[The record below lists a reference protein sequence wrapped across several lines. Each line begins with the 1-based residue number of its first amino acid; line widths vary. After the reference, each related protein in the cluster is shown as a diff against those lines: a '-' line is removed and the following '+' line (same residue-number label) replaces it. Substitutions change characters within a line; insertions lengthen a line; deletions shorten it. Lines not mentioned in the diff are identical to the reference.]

1 MRTSTKVTNSD
12 RYISERYF
20 SDKKMTRLRKV
31 MSVISIVLFMSSV
44 MLVAVKGFNWGL
56 DFTGGVVAEV
66 QLSEQVTKDDLKTKL
81 DAAFQQDVQ
90 VVGMAEQDR
99 WTLRYSQLT
108 DAPQPNLVDVL
119 SSVSDQVQVL
129 NSSVVG
135 PQVGQDMVDQ
145 GGLAVLVCFLMIML
159 YLSVRFEWR
168 LALGALAAIIYDVTL
183 ILGLFAFTQFE
194 FNLTV
199 LAAVL
204 AILGYSLND
213 SIIIA
218 DRVREMLRG
227 NPNGDTDNLLNESVK
242 ATFSRTMVTSG
253 TTLITVSALWLLGGA
268 ALQGFAIALVV
279 GIVSGTWSSVSVGI
293 TLPKLLGLQPCHYQ
307 VKAPVEVEG
316 EYP

>member
-1 MRTSTKVTNSD
+1 MSISNMTISNS
-12 RYISERYF
+12 S
-20 SDKKMTRLRKV
+20 MTRLRKV

-66 QLSEQVTKDDLKTKL
+66 QLSDQVTKDALKTKL
-81 DAAFQQDVQ
+81 DTAFQQDVQ

-99 WTLRYSQLT
+99 WTIRYSQLT
-108 DAPQPNLVDVL
+108 DAPQPNLVDAL
-119 SSVSDQVQVL
+119 SSVSDQVKVL

-293 TLPKLLGLQPCHYQ
+293 TLPELLGLQPCHYQ

>member
-1 MRTSTKVTNSD
+1 MSTSKMTISD
-12 RYISERYF
+12 RYF
-20 SDKKMTRLRKV
+20 SDSNMTLLRKV

-66 QLSEQVTKDDLKTKL
+66 QLSDQVTKDALKTEL

-99 WTLRYSQLT
+99 WTIRYSQLT
-108 DAPQPNLVDVL
+108 EASQTSLVDAL
-119 SSVSDQVQVL
+119 ASVSDQVKVL

-168 LALGALAAIIYDVTL
+168 LALGALAAIIYDVT
-183 ILGLFAFTQFE
+183 IIFGLFALTQFE

-253 TTLITVSALWLLGGA
+253 TTLLTVSALWLLGGA

-279 GIVSGTWSSVSVGI
+279 GIASGTWSSISVGI

-307 VKAPVEVEG
+307 VKPVDELEDSR
-316 EYP
+316 P

>member
-1 MRTSTKVTNSD
+1 MSISNMTISD
-12 RYISERYF
+12 RYF
-20 SDKKMTRLRKV
+20 SNSNMTRLRKV

-66 QLSEQVTKDDLKTKL
+66 QLSDQVTKDDLKTKL

-293 TLPKLLGLQPCHYQ
+293 TLPKLLGLLPCHYQ
-307 VKAPVEVEG
+307 VKPPVEVEG

>member
-1 MRTSTKVTNSD
+1 MSISNMTISD
-12 RYISERYF
+12 RYF
-20 SDKKMTRLRKV
+20 SNSNMTRLRKV

-66 QLSEQVTKDDLKTKL
+66 QLSDQVTKDDLKTKL

>member
-1 MRTSTKVTNSD
+1 MSISKMTISNS
-12 RYISERYF
+12 S
-20 SDKKMTRLRKV
+20 MTRLRKV

-66 QLSEQVTKDDLKTKL
+66 QLSDQVTKDALKTKL
-81 DAAFQQDVQ
+81 DTAFQQDVQ

-99 WTLRYSQLT
+99 WTIRYSQLT
-108 DAPQPNLVDVL
+108 DAPQPNLVDAL
-119 SSVSDQVQVL
+119 SSVSDQVKVL

-135 PQVGQDMVDQ
+135 PQVGQDMVEQ

-293 TLPKLLGLQPCHYQ
+293 TLPKLLGLQPCHYK
-307 VKAPVEVEG
+307 VKVPVEVEG

>member
-1 MRTSTKVTNSD
+1 MSTSTKMT
-12 RYISERYF
+12 ISERYF
-20 SDKKMTRLRKV
+20 SNSNMTLLRKV

-66 QLSEQVTKDDLKTKL
+66 QLSDQVTKDALKTQL

-99 WTLRYSQLT
+99 WTIRYSQLT
-108 DAPQPNLVDVL
+108 DAPQINLVDAL
-119 SSVSDQVQVL
+119 ASVSDQVKVL

-168 LALGALAAIIYDVTL
+168 LALGALAAIIYDVT
-183 ILGLFAFTQFE
+183 IIFGLFALTQFE

-253 TTLITVSALWLLGGA
+253 TTLLTVSALWLLGGA

-279 GIVSGTWSSVSVGI
+279 GIASGTWSSISVGI
-293 TLPKLLGLQPCHYQ
+293 ILPKLLGLQPCHYQ
-307 VKAPVEVEG
+307 VKQPVEVEG

>member
-1 MRTSTKVTNSD
+1 MSISNMTNSNSYVSD
-12 RYISERYF
+12 HYITDSN
-20 SDKKMTRLRKV
+20 MTRLRKV
-31 MSVISIVLFMSSV
+31 MSVISIMLFMSSV

-66 QLSEQVTKDDLKTKL
+66 QLSDQVTKDALKTKL
-81 DAAFQQDVQ
+81 DTAFQQDVQ

-99 WTLRYSQLT
+99 WTIRYSQLT
-108 DAPQPNLVDVL
+108 DAPQPNLVDAL
-119 SSVSDQVQVL
+119 SSVSDQVKVL

-135 PQVGQDMVDQ
+135 PQVGQDMVEQ

-293 TLPKLLGLQPCHYQ
+293 TLPKLLGLQPCHYK
-307 VKAPVEVEG
+307 VKVPVEVEG

>member
-1 MRTSTKVTNSD
+1 MTISNSN
-12 RYISERYF
+12 
-20 SDKKMTRLRKV
+20 MTRLRKV

-66 QLSEQVTKDDLKTKL
+66 QLSDQVTKDALKTKL
-81 DAAFQQDVQ
+81 DTAFQQDVQ

-99 WTLRYSQLT
+99 WTIRYSQLT
-108 DAPQPNLVDVL
+108 DAPQPNLVDAL
-119 SSVSDQVQVL
+119 SSVSDQVKVL

>member
-12 RYISERYF
+12 RYIS
-20 SDKKMTRLRKV
+20 DNNMTRLRKV

-66 QLSEQVTKDDLKTKL
+66 QLSDQVTKDDLKTKL

>member
-1 MRTSTKVTNSD
+1 MSISNMTISNS
-12 RYISERYF
+12 S
-20 SDKKMTRLRKV
+20 MTRLRKV

-66 QLSEQVTKDDLKTKL
+66 QLSDQVTKDALKTKL
-81 DAAFQQDVQ
+81 DTAFQQDVQ

-99 WTLRYSQLT
+99 WTIRYSQLT
-108 DAPQPNLVDVL
+108 DAPQPNLVDAL
-119 SSVSDQVQVL
+119 SSVSDQVKVL

-253 TTLITVSALWLLGGA
+253 TTLITVSALWLLGGS

>member
-1 MRTSTKVTNSD
+1 MSTSKMINSNSNIAD
-12 RYISERYF
+12 RYITDSN
-20 SDKKMTRLRKV
+20 MTRLRKV
-31 MSVISIVLFMSSV
+31 MSMISIVLFMSSV

-66 QLSEQVTKDDLKTKL
+66 QLSDQVTKDALKTKL
-81 DAAFQQDVQ
+81 DTAFQQDVQ

-99 WTLRYSQLT
+99 WTIRYSQLT
-108 DAPQPNLVDVL
+108 DAPQPNLVDAL
-119 SSVSDQVQVL
+119 SSVSDQVKVL

>member
-1 MRTSTKVTNSD
+1 MSTSKMTISNS
-12 RYISERYF
+12 S
-20 SDKKMTRLRKV
+20 MTRLRKV

-66 QLSEQVTKDDLKTKL
+66 QLSDQVTKDALKTKL
-81 DAAFQQDVQ
+81 DTAFQQDVQ

-99 WTLRYSQLT
+99 WTIRYSQLT
-108 DAPQPNLVDVL
+108 DVPQPNLVDAL
-119 SSVSDQVQVL
+119 SSVSDQVKVL

>member
-1 MRTSTKVTNSD
+1 MSTSKMTMSD
-12 RYISERYF
+12 RYF
-20 SDKKMTRLRKV
+20 SDSNMTLLRKV

-66 QLSEQVTKDDLKTKL
+66 QLSDQVTKDALKTKL

-99 WTLRYSQLT
+99 WTIRYSQLT
-108 DAPQPNLVDVL
+108 EASQTSLVDAL
-119 SSVSDQVQVL
+119 ASVSDQVKVL

-168 LALGALAAIIYDVTL
+168 LALGALAAIIYDVT
-183 ILGLFAFTQFE
+183 IIFGLFALTQFE

-253 TTLITVSALWLLGGA
+253 TTLLTVSALWLLGGA

-279 GIVSGTWSSVSVGI
+279 GIASGTWSSISVGI

-307 VKAPVEVEG
+307 VKPVDELEDSR
-316 EYP
+316 P

>member
-1 MRTSTKVTNSD
+1 MSTSKMTMSD
-12 RYISERYF
+12 RYF
-20 SDKKMTRLRKV
+20 SDSNMTLLRKV

-66 QLSEQVTKDDLKTKL
+66 QLSDQVTKDALKTEL

-99 WTLRYSQLT
+99 WTIRYSQLT
-108 DAPQPNLVDVL
+108 DAPQINLVDAL
-119 SSVSDQVQVL
+119 ASVSDQVKVL

-168 LALGALAAIIYDVTL
+168 LALGALAAIIYDVT
-183 ILGLFAFTQFE
+183 IIFGLFALTQFE

-227 NPNGDTDNLLNESVK
+227 NPNGDTDNLLNESIK

-253 TTLITVSALWLLGGA
+253 TTLLTVSALWLLGGA

-279 GIVSGTWSSVSVGI
+279 GIASGTWSSISVGI

-307 VKAPVEVEG
+307 VKPVDELEDSR
-316 EYP
+316 P

>member
-1 MRTSTKVTNSD
+1 MSTSTKMT
-12 RYISERYF
+12 ILERYF
-20 SDKKMTRLRKV
+20 SDRNMTLLRKV
-31 MSVISIVLFMSSV
+31 MSVISIALFMSSV

-66 QLSEQVTKDDLKTKL
+66 QLSDQVTKDALKAKL
-81 DAAFQQDVQ
+81 DTAFQQDVQ

-99 WTLRYSQLT
+99 WTIRYSQLT
-108 DAPQPNLVDVL
+108 DATQTNLVDAL
-119 SSVSDQVQVL
+119 ASVSDQVKVL

-168 LALGALAAIIYDVTL
+168 LALGALAAIIYDVT
-183 ILGLFAFTQFE
+183 IIFGLFALTQFE

-253 TTLITVSALWLLGGA
+253 TTLLTVSALWLLGGA

-279 GIVSGTWSSVSVGI
+279 GIASGTWSSISVGI
-293 TLPKLLGLQPCHYQ
+293 TLPKLLGLLPCHYQ
-307 VKAPVEVEG
+307 VKPVDELE
-316 EYP
+316 ESRP

>member
-1 MRTSTKVTNSD
+1 MSISNMTNSNSYVSD
-12 RYISERYF
+12 RYISD
-20 SDKKMTRLRKV
+20 SNMTRLRKV
-31 MSVISIVLFMSSV
+31 MSMISIVLFMSSV

-66 QLSEQVTKDDLKTKL
+66 QLSDQVTKDALKTKL
-81 DAAFQQDVQ
+81 DTAFQQDVQ

-99 WTLRYSQLT
+99 WTIRYSQLT
-108 DAPQPNLVDVL
+108 DAPQPNLVDAL
-119 SSVSDQVQVL
+119 SSVSDQVKVL

>member
-1 MRTSTKVTNSD
+1 MSTSKMTISD
-12 RYISERYF
+12 RYF
-20 SDKKMTRLRKV
+20 SNSNMTRLRKV
-31 MSVISIVLFMSSV
+31 MSAISIVLFMSSV

-66 QLSEQVTKDDLKTKL
+66 QLSDQVTKDALKTKL
-81 DAAFQQDVQ
+81 DTAFQQDVQ

-99 WTLRYSQLT
+99 WTIRYSQLT
-108 DAPQPNLVDVL
+108 DAPQPNLVDAL
-119 SSVSDQVQVL
+119 SSVSDQVKVL

-293 TLPKLLGLQPCHYQ
+293 TLPKLLGLQPCHYK
-307 VKAPVEVEG
+307 VKPAVEVEG

>member
-1 MRTSTKVTNSD
+1 MSTSKMTISD
-12 RYISERYF
+12 RYFSNSYI
-20 SDKKMTRLRKV
+20 SDKNMTRLRKV
-31 MSVISIVLFMSSV
+31 MSAISIVLFMSSV

-66 QLSEQVTKDDLKTKL
+66 QLSDQVTKDALKTKL
-81 DAAFQQDVQ
+81 DTAFQQDVQ

-99 WTLRYSQLT
+99 WTIRYSQLT
-108 DAPQPNLVDVL
+108 DAPQPNLVDAL
-119 SSVSDQVQVL
+119 SSVSDQVKVL

-293 TLPKLLGLQPCHYQ
+293 TLPKLLGLQPCHYK
-307 VKAPVEVEG
+307 VKVPVEVEG

>member
-1 MRTSTKVTNSD
+1 MSTSKMTISD
-12 RYISERYF
+12 RYFSNSYI
-20 SDKKMTRLRKV
+20 SDKNMTRLRKV
-31 MSVISIVLFMSSV
+31 MSAISIVLFMSSV

-66 QLSEQVTKDDLKTKL
+66 QLSDQVTKDALKTKL
-81 DAAFQQDVQ
+81 DTAFQQDVQ
-90 VVGMAEQDR
+90 VVGMAEHDR
-99 WTLRYSQLT
+99 WTIRYSQLT
-108 DAPQPNLVDVL
+108 DAPQPNLVDAL
-119 SSVSDQVQVL
+119 SSVSDQVKVL

>member
-1 MRTSTKVTNSD
+1 MSTSKMTMSD
-12 RYISERYF
+12 RYFLDSN
-20 SDKKMTRLRKV
+20 MTLLRKV

-66 QLSEQVTKDDLKTKL
+66 QLSDQVTKDALKTEL

-99 WTLRYSQLT
+99 WTIRYSQLT
-108 DAPQPNLVDVL
+108 EASQTSLVDAL
-119 SSVSDQVQVL
+119 ASVSDQVKVL

-168 LALGALAAIIYDVTL
+168 LALGALAAIIYDVT
-183 ILGLFAFTQFE
+183 IIFGLFALTQFE

-253 TTLITVSALWLLGGA
+253 TTLLTVSALWLLGGA

-279 GIVSGTWSSVSVGI
+279 GIASGTWSSISVGI

-307 VKAPVEVEG
+307 VKPVDELEDSR
-316 EYP
+316 P

>member
-1 MRTSTKVTNSD
+1 MSTSKMTISD
-12 RYISERYF
+12 RYF
-20 SDKKMTRLRKV
+20 SNSNMTRLRKV
-31 MSVISIVLFMSSV
+31 MSVISIALFMSSV

-66 QLSEQVTKDDLKTKL
+66 QLSDQVTKDALKTKL
-81 DAAFQQDVQ
+81 DTAFQQDVQ

-99 WTLRYSQLT
+99 WTIRYSQLT
-108 DAPQPNLVDVL
+108 DAPQPNLVDAL
-119 SSVSDQVQVL
+119 SSVSDQVKVL

>member
-1 MRTSTKVTNSD
+1 MSTSKMTISD
-12 RYISERYF
+12 RYF
-20 SDKKMTRLRKV
+20 SNSNMTRLRKV

-66 QLSEQVTKDDLKTKL
+66 QLSDQVTKDVLKTKL
-81 DAAFQQDVQ
+81 DTAFQQDVQ

-99 WTLRYSQLT
+99 WTIRYSQLT
-108 DAPQPNLVDVL
+108 DAPQPNLVDAL
-119 SSVSDQVQVL
+119 SSVSDQVKVL

-242 ATFSRTMVTSG
+242 AAFSRTMVTSG

>member
-1 MRTSTKVTNSD
+1 MSISNMTISD
-12 RYISERYF
+12 RYL
-20 SDKKMTRLRKV
+20 SDKNMTRLRKV

-66 QLSEQVTKDDLKTKL
+66 QLSDQVTKDDLKTKL

>member
-1 MRTSTKVTNSD
+1 MSTSKMTISD
-12 RYISERYF
+12 RYF
-20 SDKKMTRLRKV
+20 SNSNMTRLRKV

-66 QLSEQVTKDDLKTKL
+66 QLSDQVTKDALKTEL
-81 DAAFQQDVQ
+81 NTAFQQDVQ

-99 WTLRYSQLT
+99 WTIRYSQLT
-108 DAPQPNLVDVL
+108 DAPQPNLVDAL
-119 SSVSDQVQVL
+119 SSVSDQVKVL

>member
-12 RYISERYF
+12 RYISD
-20 SDKKMTRLRKV
+20 SNMTRLRKV

-66 QLSEQVTKDDLKTKL
+66 QLSDQVTKDALKTKL
-81 DAAFQQDVQ
+81 DTAFQQDVQ

-99 WTLRYSQLT
+99 WTIRYSQLT
-108 DAPQPNLVDVL
+108 DAPQPNLVDAL
-119 SSVSDQVQVL
+119 SSVSDQVKVL